1 MQIFQSVFDG
11 DLWEKAPSRNE
22 ATQWVLLFGS
32 RKIAANKEFKAQIKE
47 AYPNACVMGCTTS
60 GEIVS
65 DRIYDHAMIVTAIT
79 LEHGSL
85 ETKLLNINEYDD
97 SSALGQAAISSLT
110 KEKLRH
116 VFVLSD
122 GHSINGSDLVA
133 GIKSEVPEGV
143 SVSGGLAGDDD
154 RFEETLVW
162 FNDHIGTGLVA
173 IVGLYGES
181 LSFGCGHLGGWR
193 AFGPKRVITKS
204 HANIVYEIDGQPAL
218 SLYKEFLG
226 DYANG
231 LPASAL
237 RYPLSLHYDDNQGE
251 VVRTILSINEDD
263 NSMVFAGNVGEGL
276 EVRLMH
282 ASYENLLDGAEG
294 ALELAKASLGK
305 NVPQLSL
312 LVSCV
317 GRRLVLGQRSE
328 EELEVIRDS
337 LPDDCV
343 TTGFYSY
350 GEISPIQV
358 TGKAALHNQTMTI
371 TLISE
376 KG

>member
-11 DLWEKAPSRNE
+11 DVWEKVPSKNE
-22 ATQWVLLFGS
+22 ASQWVLLFGS
-32 RKIAANKEFKAQIKE
+32 RKIAANKEFRAQIKE
-47 AYPNACVMGCTTS
+47 AYPNAYIMGCSTS
-60 GEIVS
+60 GEIAGE
-65 DRIYDHAMIVTAIT
+65 RIHDHAMVMTAIT
-79 LEHGSL
+79 LDHSSL
-85 ETKLLNINEYDD
+85 EAKLLNIQDYADA
-97 SSALGQAAISSLT
+97 SALGQAAISSLT

-116 VFVLSD
+116 VFVISD
-122 GHSINGSDLVA
+122 GHTINGSELVA
-133 GIKSEVPEGV
+133 GIQSEVPKGV
-143 SVSGGLAGDDD
+143 TVSGGLAGDDD

-162 FNDHIGTGLVA
+162 FDEQMGTGLVA

-193 AFGPKRVITKS
+193 AFGPKRIITKS
-204 HANIVYEIDGQPAL
+204 KANIVYEIDNQPAL
-218 SLYKEFLG
+218 ALYKEFLG
-226 DYANG
+226 DYATG

-237 RYPLSLHYDDNQGE
+237 RFPLSLQYDDNQGE

-276 EVRLMH
+276 EVKLMH

-294 ALELAKASLGK
+294 ALELAAASLGK

-328 EELEVIRDS
+328 EELEVISDS

-350 GEISPIQV
+350 GEISPIET

-371 TLISE
+371 TLMSE
-376 KG
+376 EG

>member
-1 MQIFQSVFDG
+1 
-11 DLWEKAPSRNE
+11 L
-22 ATQWVLLFGS
+22 
-32 RKIAANKEFKAQIKE
+32 
-47 AYPNACVMGCTTS
+47 
-60 GEIVS
+60 VS
-65 DRIYDHAMIVTAIT
+65 
-79 LEHGSL
+79 
-85 ETKLLNINEYDD
+85 
-97 SSALGQAAISSLT
+97 
-110 KEKLRH
+110 
-116 VFVLSD
+116 
-122 GHSINGSDLVA
+122 
-133 GIKSEVPEGV
+133 
-143 SVSGGLAGDDD
+143 
-154 RFEETLVW
+154 
-162 FNDHIGTGLVA
+162 

-276 EVRLMH
+276 EVRLMP